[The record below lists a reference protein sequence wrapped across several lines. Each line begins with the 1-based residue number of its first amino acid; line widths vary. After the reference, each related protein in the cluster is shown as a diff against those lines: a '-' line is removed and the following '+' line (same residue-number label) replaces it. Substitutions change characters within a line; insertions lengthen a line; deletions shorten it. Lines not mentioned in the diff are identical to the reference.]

1 MVIVG
6 LTGSIGMGKT
16 TAAGMFRQLGV
27 TVYDSD
33 SAVHRLLGK
42 GGGAVAD
49 VGKAFPG
56 VVRDGAVDR
65 AMLRERVFGDRIAL
79 RRLEAIIHP
88 RVRRVQRAFLRRA
101 AARGERI
108 VVLDI
113 PLLFE
118 VGLAAQCDAVIVV
131 TAPAFL
137 QRARVLARPGMTR
150 DTLAGILANQLPDC
164 EKRRRAGFVV
174 RTSLGRGHTLRR
186 LEWIVRVMSGCRG
199 RYWPPPAH
207 IPQPGSYARNRPR
220 YRNHRARPGQR
231 PPHRGDRLS

>member
-1 MVIVG
+1 MVIIG

-16 TAAGMFRQLGV
+16 TAAGMFRHLGV

-33 SAVHRLLGK
+33 AAVHRLLAR

-49 VGKAFPG
+49 IGKAFPG
-56 VVRDGAVDR
+56 AVREGAVDR
-65 AMLRERVFGDRIAL
+65 AMLRELVFGDSAAL
-79 RRLEAIIHP
+79 RRLEAIVHP
-88 RVRRVQRAFLRRA
+88 RVRRVQRAFLRGA
-101 AARGERI
+101 AARGEQV

-137 QRARVLARPGMTR
+137 QRARVLSRPGMTAE
-150 DTLAGILANQLPDC
+150 TLSGILANQLPDH

-174 RTSLGRGHTLRR
+174 QTGLGRAHTLRR
-186 LEWIVRVMSGCRG
+186 LKWIVRVMSGCRG
-199 RYWPPPAH
+199 RYWPPSAH
-207 IPQPGSYARNRPR
+207 ISQPGRYARNRPR
-220 YRNHRARPGQR
+220 YRDHGTRSRQR
-231 PPHRGDRLS
+231 PPHR